1 MDKNVPSMTLRKSV
15 NFTRLLNGNPSR
27 TVTSLKILEAIDRD
41 SASACRELEESGLLL
56 RIPSADD
63 FPEILNDLIL
73 FLISSVVGMLL
84 PVIYINIGNA
94 TNQKLKFAFVED
106 TDKVSWN
113 QLIEPGDERV
123 KLLLHPFLDLPLR
136 DKPAAS
142 HLVR

>member
-1 MDKNVPSMTLRKSV
+1 MTLGKSINFACLLDRK
-15 NFTRLLNGNPSR
+15 PSR
-27 TVTSLKILEAIDRD
+27 TVASLKILEAIDRD

-84 PVIYINIGNA
+84 PVVYINIGNA

-106 TDKVSWN
+106 THKVGWN
-113 QLIEPGDERV
+113 QLVEARDERV
-123 KLLLHPFLDLPLR
+123 KLLLHTFLDLPLR

-142 HLVR
+142 H